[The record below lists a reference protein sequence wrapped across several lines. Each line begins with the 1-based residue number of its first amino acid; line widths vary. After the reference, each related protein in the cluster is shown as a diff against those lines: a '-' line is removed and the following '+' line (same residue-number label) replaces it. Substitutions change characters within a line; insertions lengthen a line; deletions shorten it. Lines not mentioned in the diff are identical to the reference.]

1 MMEIQEELFCEDG
14 FDCYAWVEEA
24 LIESSGR
31 VGDLA
36 PLVPQLALLSQ
47 SLTRS
52 VHATLHQLTVTGPQL
67 QSQLE
72 AMQTATLPLKAQLD
86 AVVAHVGDSDATASW
101 STSHRK
107 KEDARALQHL
117 VTLHDAKQKLQACSQ
132 ALVEAAKWER
142 NVRACSAVLDEPDV
156 GTASSKEDGALSL
169 ADRVREMQTSL
180 EVLHE
185 MPGADDRRATMK
197 TLCAQIEARLTPKLI
212 AYLREEHVPVTRV
225 QMCLAIFKSIDRD
238 EIVRDEYCKCRP
250 AHAHRV
256 WFAYSSDIEDD
267 ATSASPFADWLEG
280 FYSDVYVM
288 LQRESHHI
296 REIFGAKSVA
306 KVLVALLQ
314 STFSS
319 IRASFQDRI
328 TTSSSSSDTMTTLL
342 RSFQSSTAFATQ
354 VVQLLR
360 SLETGSSAL
369 SLASVS
375 TNGEKQPADIGGN
388 VLASIFDPY
397 RVLFQEYAS
406 YASAALTQ
414 DLLTLVPRFA
424 VLLNSST
431 SATGDGL
438 GGNEDDALDDHGEGA
453 LDEFAQRLEDASK
466 DVWTL
471 VDESMKQ
478 CYAFSAGAA
487 FPEAVDA
494 VATAVHEFARALVA
508 AIPSIRHFCN
518 VPGTKSGNTS
528 GSLGT
533 SGTPDWSKFHAAL
546 ALLKACGT
554 LEQDLC
560 AMEIRVKARV
570 GEQLSQFLQADGDH
584 DRHTTSSSS
593 SPRSSR
599 KMKERKFDT
608 NVVFALT
615 DLVDTTK
622 LVAAVATTWLRE
634 DASRCSAFV
643 QFAHECQDS
652 FDSFSSS
659 SLLEATTSM
668 NAVLFA
674 DAQMALREWIREVQL
689 LTFDTV
695 FLPIARLL
703 EHVPK
708 NENWTKTTDASLG
721 DLPSFSTLPQEYIT
735 MVADLLLSLLPQ
747 LEQFAE
753 SSSLQKASTASYG
766 LEAVCV
772 VSQWQRLGAV
782 LGLSEHEMAS
792 CVPIFAAPTATQQGL
807 DAVDPSTTANDFVD
821 LWTSAVASG
830 TLATLLCAICTIPS
844 LSDRGAKQLSAD
856 LGYFHNVLS
865 AVGGGD
871 TPTNVL
877 VDDLRHALDLPLAE
891 HAQHADTLAHDGSEQ
906 HDLASAQML
915 AKLNASLV
923 AKRQRAVN
931 AVNIGQKQQA
941 TPASAT
947 SQYY

>member
-1 MMEIQEELFCEDG
+1 MLEVQEELFCADG

-31 VGDLA
+31 VGELA

-67 QSQLE
+67 QSQVE
-72 AMQTATLPLKAQLD
+72 ALQTAMLPLKAQLD
-86 AVVAHVGDSDATASW
+86 TVVAHVGDSDASASW

-132 ALVEAAKWER
+132 ALVEAAKWEK
-142 NVRACSAVLDEPDV
+142 NVRACFAAVEEPDV
-156 GTASSKEDGALSL
+156 GTASLPSKEDGALSL
-169 ADRVREMQTSL
+169 ADRVREMHTSL

-185 MPGADDRRATMK
+185 MPGADDRHATMQ

-225 QMCLAIFKSIDRD
+225 QTCLAIFTSIHRD
-238 EIVRDEYCKCRP
+238 AIVRDEYCKGRP
-250 AHAHRV
+250 AHVHRV
-256 WFAYSSDIEDD
+256 WFAYSSENDD
-267 ATSASPFADWLEG
+267 ASSAESFADWLEG

-296 REIFGAKSVA
+296 REIFGTESVA
-306 KVLVALLQ
+306 KVLVVLLQ

-319 IRASFQDRI
+319 IRASFQDRL
-328 TTSSSSSDTMTTLL
+328 TTSSASSSDTMTTLL

-360 SLETGSSAL
+360 SLEAGSSA
-369 SLASVS
+369 SPLA
-375 TNGEKQPADIGGN
+375 NGEKQPVDVGDS
-388 VLASIFDPY
+388 VLASIFEPY
-397 RVLFQEYAS
+397 RVFFQEYAS

-414 DLLTLVPRFA
+414 DLLALVPRFA
-424 VLLNSST
+424 VLLDPSI
-431 SATGDGL
+431 SATSGL
-438 GGNEDDALDDHGEGA
+438 DDNEDDILDDHGEGA

-466 DVWTL
+466 DVWAL

-478 CYAFSAGAA
+478 CYTFSAGAA

-494 VATAVHEFARALVA
+494 VAKAVHEFARALVA
-508 AIPSIRHFCN
+508 TIPSIRHFCN
-518 VPGTKSGNTS
+518 LPGAKSGNAS

-533 SGTPDWSKFHAAL
+533 SGAPDWSKFHAAL

-570 GEQLSQFLQADGDH
+570 GEQLSQFLQADADH
-584 DRHTTSSSS
+584 DRHTTAALSS

-599 KMKERKFDT
+599 KMKERKFDA
-608 NVVFALT
+608 NVVFALA

-622 LVAAVATTWLRE
+622 LVAAVATTWLR
-634 DASRCSAFV
+634 DDTTRCNAFV
-643 QFAHECQDS
+643 QFVHECHDS

-659 SLLEATTSM
+659 SLLEAATSM

-766 LEAVCV
+766 LETVCV
-772 VSQWQRLGAV
+772 VSQWQRLGAI
-782 LGLSEHEMAS
+782 LSLSEHEMAS
-792 CVPIFAAPTATQQGL
+792 CVSTFAAPTATQQGL
-807 DAVDPSTTANDFVD
+807 DAMDPSTTANDFVD

-830 TLATLLCAICTIPS
+830 TLATLLCAICAIPS

-871 TPTNVL
+871 MPTNAL
-877 VDDLRHALDLPLAE
+877 VDDLRHVLDLPLAD
-891 HAQHADTLAHDGSEQ
+891 HAQHADMLAQDGSEQ
-906 HDLASAQML
+906 HDAASAQVL

-923 AKRQRAVN
+923 AKRQRAGN
-931 AVNIGQKQQA
+931 AANYNGPKQQQE
-941 TPASAT
+941 TPASST